1 MVPRFATPQ
10 RKAETEGKV
19 LKSNGVA
26 RGRDTKSARLKLLR
40 DKAKRAKAV
49 KAAKKGEKRAVAQ
62 ATQATKNSA
71 KTATEKLIAP
81 RAWWVA
87 VVMAVV
93 LLFVFIISVLFGKAT
108 AGQHVLSDAR
118 NTVAGAKAVEVLP
131 QAPRPAGLEL
141 ALANDIRWVARPAR
155 PVAPPRQRPA
165 NQAGRN
171 PSLSF
176 RHHMLEPCSK
186 RRVF

>member
-1 MVPRFATPQ
+1 M
-10 RKAETEGKV
+10 

-40 DKAKRAKAV
+40 DKAKRANAV

-71 KTATEKLIAP
+71 KTSEQAAEATKTATEKLIAP

-93 LLFVFIISVLFGKAT
+93 LLFVFIISVLFGKVT
-108 AGQHVLSDAR
+108 TGQHVPGGAR
-118 NTVAGAKAVEVLP
+118 NTAADAKVVEVFP
-131 QAPRPAGLEL
+131 KGPRPAGLES
-141 ALANDIRWVARPAR
+141 ALANDIR
-155 PVAPPRQRPA
+155 
-165 NQAGRN
+165 
-171 PSLSF
+171 
-176 RHHMLEPCSK
+176 
-186 RRVF
+186 